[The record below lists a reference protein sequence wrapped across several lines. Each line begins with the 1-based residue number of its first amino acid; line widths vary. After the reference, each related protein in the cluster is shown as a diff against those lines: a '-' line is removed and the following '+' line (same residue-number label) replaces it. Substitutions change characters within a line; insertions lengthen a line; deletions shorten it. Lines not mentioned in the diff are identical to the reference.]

1 MKIASVLAAT
11 TLASVATVGRTQG
24 PPPPYHPSKT
34 EVAQASLLF
43 ALTSGN
49 RHGVADALKAGAN
62 PNEPDF
68 IEQPPL
74 FFAGDIPTVKLLLH
88 SGADIHAVTEKGT
101 ALTTALLGGND
112 EVGTFLLKHGASPT
126 APRKDKMTPLMAA
139 AQNGTLAS
147 LKLIIAMHADVNAT
161 DREGTTALM
170 FAVRGNQIKAAQAL
184 IAAGAKV
191 SAKDKLQRTPLHYAA
206 MRASVSMID
215 LLVTHGASTVAKD
228 KAGETPL
235 HLAAKY
241 SGDPNTI
248 KTLLAHCKYK
258 DAKDQS
264 GHSAAD
270 LAARYSSEA
279 VATCFG
285 RHCSTPEKVTQRSA
299 DLAIRP
305 ALHRIQASL
314 TVFVQKSACVSCH
327 HQGLGVMTLTQAAQ
341 HQFDVDKNVIG
352 ECFGQ
357 MAEDGKAGAAA
368 THAAVQDAK
377 YIKMLPAVH
386 LGDQVYGGAYILGA
400 LHSGGVPSNPGFG
413 EGVTIMGRLQLPDG
427 RFNSIQRGIMEH
439 SDIMTTGLT
448 LSILKAYWPQD
459 QSDEFNKMANK
470 AKAWATSTRTTS
482 AEDLAGR
489 LLVLSE
495 AGDQANQIPATA
507 AALMKAQRSDGGW
520 GIPQRQVSDSYT
532 TGACIYALRTAAKI
546 EATNANL
553 KRAEAFLIRTQED
566 DGSWYEP
573 KLTPAYNNHFDSAFP
588 HGYDQFASFAG
599 TCWATLGL
607 LSMLS

>member
-11 TLASVATVGRTQG
+11 TLASVVTVGRTQG
-24 PPPPYHPSKT
+24 PPPPFHPSKT

-49 RHGVADALKAGAN
+49 RQGVADALKAGAN

-68 IEQPPL
+68 IDQPPL

-88 SGADIHAVTEKGT
+88 SGANIHAVTEKGT

-112 EVGTFLLKHGASPT
+112 EVGAFLLNHGASPIAT
-126 APRKDKMTPLMAA
+126 RKDKMTPLMAA
-139 AQNGTLAS
+139 AQNGTQTS
-147 LKLIIAMHADVNAT
+147 LKLIISEHADVNAA

-170 FAVRGNQIKAAQAL
+170 FAVRGNQIKAAQTL
-184 IAAGAKV
+184 LAAGAKV

-206 MRASVSMID
+206 MRANVGMIN
-215 LLVTHGASTVAKD
+215 LLVAHGASTVAKD
-228 KAGETPL
+228 KNGDTPL

-241 SGDPNTI
+241 SGDP
-248 KTLLAHCKYK
+248 KTVKFLLTHCKTK

-264 GHSAAD
+264 GHTAAD
-270 LAARYSSEA
+270 LAARYSSDA
-279 VATCFG
+279 VSACFG
-285 RHCSTPEKVTQRSA
+285 RHCSTPEKVSQRSA

-305 ALHRIQASL
+305 ALHRIQESL
-314 TVFVQKSACVSCH
+314 SVFVQKSACVSCH
-327 HQGLGVMTLTQAAQ
+327 HQGLGVMALTQAAQ
-341 HQFDVDKNVIG
+341 HRFDVDKHVIG

-377 YIKMLPAVH
+377 YVKMLPAVH

-400 LHSGGVPSNPGFG
+400 LHSGGVPANPGFG

-439 SDIMTTGLT
+439 SDVMTTGLT

-459 QSDEFNKMANK
+459 QGDEFRKIASR
-470 AKAWATSTRTTS
+470 AKAWATSSKPTS

-495 AGDQANQIPATA
+495 VGDDANQIPATA
-507 AALMKAQRSDGGW
+507 ESLMKAQRPDGGW

-532 TGACIYALRTAAKI
+532 TGACIYALRTAAKVD
-546 EATNANL
+546 ANSPTL
-553 KRAEAFLIRTQED
+553 KKAKAFLIRTQED

-599 TCWATLGL
+599 TCWATIGL
-607 LSMLS
+607 LSLMP